1 MERIGLDSNLLIEN
15 FCIEWENGQIL
26 SPDSYRQDDDDD
38 DDLHHFNS
46 NISSKSSLID
56 SMMIRFLNMN
66 NINRPSLENITTDC
80 FIRVALFADE
90 LYIIN
95 DRQYVCTKHKDIFT
109 SILRYSRCS
118 LTFTPSIHHHGGTLV
133 NGNWTGILQTIFEKR
148 ADFIPHVFTLTP
160 DRMNILDHEYLLPLE
175 HTVTIVS
182 QRRTVQN
189 YDPLRLFRGGFE
201 QSIWLMILTSF
212 IGLSLLSLLAERFT
226 PEHIKK
232 LKIKREKSESVWIRL
247 LKFSFYVFALFMGQ
261 DMAFRKNHTLT
272 RYRYNAFGS
281 KMFSQSLLIWIIGA
295 WILRQLFSNILIVL
309 MLSDREQKIDSFR
322 QLYITNYYQTDYKI
336 FVELNSTTERIITKK
351 FPELVGRMV
360 PIEHEYVTSLQTVRK
375 LIYDN
380 YVLLVDRFRG
390 KMLINHFK
398 KLKLHVSKE
407 GYGNSYGN
415 MAIRKDLDV
424 FNKHKLNRLL
434 SALRFN
440 GILDD
445 SVEKWIEFYMWQ
457 LELERN
463 QAINCINRTN
473 EPVNLESLRKKIQSL
488 DNNLQMVNIETDSIN
503 FSIMISLVY
512 FYLSGILI
520 ACVCFAFELLKFFL
534 IKRKRNLNR
543 DRNRTNLQ
551 RTNKERVK
559 NRKEQMAKKNI
570 YFHHYYYQ

>member
-1 MERIGLDSNLLIEN
+1 MIQFHI
-15 FCIEWENGQIL
+15 
-26 SPDSYRQDDDDD
+26 
-38 DDLHHFNS
+38 
-46 NISSKSSLID
+46 SLI
-56 SMMIRFLNMN
+56 L
-66 NINRPSLENITTDC
+66 
-80 FIRVALFADE
+80 
-90 LYIIN
+90 
-95 DRQYVCTKHKDIFT
+95 IF
-109 SILRYSRCS
+109 SS
-118 LTFTPSIHHHGGTLV
+118 
-133 NGNWTGILQTIFEKR
+133 
-148 ADFIPHVFTLTP
+148 
-160 DRMNILDHEYLLPLE
+160 
-175 HTVTIVS
+175 
-182 QRRTVQN
+182 
-189 YDPLRLFRGGFE
+189 
-201 QSIWLMILTSF
+201 
-212 IGLSLLSLLAERFT
+212 
-226 PEHIKK
+226 
-232 LKIKREKSESVWIRL
+232 
-247 LKFSFYVFALFMGQ
+247 
-261 DMAFRKNHTLT
+261 
-272 RYRYNAFGS
+272 
-281 KMFSQSLLIWIIGA
+281 
-295 WILRQLFSNILIVL
+295 
-309 MLSDREQKIDSFR
+309 
-322 QLYITNYYQTDYKI
+322 
-336 FVELNSTTERIITKK
+336 KK